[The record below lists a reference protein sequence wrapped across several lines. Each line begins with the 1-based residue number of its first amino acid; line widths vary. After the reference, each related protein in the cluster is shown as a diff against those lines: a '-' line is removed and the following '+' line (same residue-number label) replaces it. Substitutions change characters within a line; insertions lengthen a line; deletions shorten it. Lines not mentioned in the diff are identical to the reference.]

1 VLAAGLADQVKNDAP
16 THHFTKF
23 GDSLARRLQ
32 IEPTLNTSLASQPRL
47 GKFQGLSYVTN
58 AASANI
64 FGWCGVVRLE
74 PHWYVVL
81 TD

>member
-1 VLAAGLADQVKNDAP
+1 MMRRRITLRNSGAAW
-16 THHFTKF
+16 
-23 GDSLARRLQ
+23 RERLE

-74 PHWYVVL
+74 PHWYAAL